1 MSGNYSGW
9 DHSAHCDLR
18 KHIQK
23 DETQAT
29 EGKHLD
35 RFDFIVVMEETTV
48 NVHLV
53 LSTFITGY
61 SLSVIITEDCAKGNR
76 KTMYVLNNL
85 ISHKPWQQQVCPSRV
100 QNSSAC
106 IFHWVVWIC
115 QVFIPHPLELTAAF
129 QFCDVHFWCW
139 VELHIR
145 EI

>member
-100 QNSSAC
+100 QNSSAHIMYISLGC
-106 IFHWVVWIC
+106 VNL
-115 QVFIPHPLELTAAF
+115 PR
-129 QFCDVHFWCW
+129 VHSSPFRTDSSLPVLWCSFL
-139 VELHIR
+139 VLGGATH
-145 EI
+145 